1 MKFYSFSSSSRGN
14 CYYLSGQSD
23 AVLLD
28 SGISARKIETTLA
41 QIDTNTPL
49 RGILLTH
56 EHIDHIKSINTLVKH
71 LQIPVFA
78 TKGTWAAL
86 EKENCTVP
94 QKLRVDLSGQ
104 SSLHLGDLTIR
115 WHKTSHDSLEP
126 VFYTI
131 EENTEKFGLI
141 TDSGELNPEILSMLY
156 NSDILVAEAN
166 HDIKMLEQGPYPLSV
181 KKRILS
187 RYGHLSN
194 EACACGLLKMIGP
207 ATKHVMLAHLSQH
220 NNTPKTAY
228 NTVRKILADECPH
241 DHYKLWVARAE
252 DCSSLLET

>member
-1 MKFYSFSSSSRGN
+1 MLAILDFRNSEEHKLKFYSFSSSSRGN

-115 WHKTSHDSLEP
+115 WHNTSHDSLEP

-131 EENTEKFGLI
+131 EENTR
-141 TDSGELNPEILSMLY
+141 TQTVVVNPNDTQTLHFVRFVPWQS
-156 NSDILVAEAN
+156 AWK
-166 HDIKMLEQGPYPLSV
+166 H
-181 KKRILS
+181 
-187 RYGHLSN
+187 
-194 EACACGLLKMIGP
+194 
-207 ATKHVMLAHLSQH
+207 ATKQGRFRRIWTLCLIRQGQNLPDPVWRV
-220 NNTPKTAY
+220 TKTL
-228 NTVRKILADECPH
+228 NLRRAD
-241 DHYKLWVARAE
+241 L
-252 DCSSLLET
+252 

>member
-28 SGISARKIETTLA
+28 SGISARKIETALA

-115 WHKTSHDSLEP
+115 WHNTSHDSLEP

-131 EENTEKFGLI
+131 EENTEKFC
-141 TDSGELNPEILSMLY
+141 PEKIYKDKNFSVD
-156 NSDILVAEAN
+156 NFPSDIKYADMSGDTPEAKE
-166 HDIKMLEQGPYPLSV
+166 D
-181 KKRILS
+181 
-187 RYGHLSN
+187 
-194 EACACGLLKMIGP
+194 LLAKW
-207 ATKHVMLAHLSQH
+207 K
-220 NNTPKTAY
+220 Y
-228 NTVRKILADECPH
+228 
-241 DHYKLWVARAE
+241 
-252 DCSSLLET
+252 